1 MNLPLL
7 VEIPAALLPLV
18 ARNRESLRAAVGAIQ
33 SESEGAAAGLIAGRT
48 RSHNSQTD
56 HPTPPFATPQSPVGA
71 GSTRDEALPVPTQP
85 DWSPDRWLQ
94 WDRVTAASDFVLQQ
108 ATQNPVLLLDL
119 AASGDLDRAFAPGE
133 LCAQIAAAVSQAATE
148 DELARALRRQR
159 ARHQIRII
167 WRDLTR
173 QADLIQ
179 TCRDLSDMADACIDQ
194 AYQWLYLR
202 HCQQFGTPMGRRSG
216 QPQHMVV
223 LGMGKLGAV
232 ELNLSSDIDLIFAYP
247 EGGETEG
254 AKRPL
259 DNQEFFI
266 RLGQR
271 LIKALDPITVDGF
284 VFRVDMRLRPYG
296 SSGALV
302 LSFNALEQ
310 YYQDQGRDW
319 ERYAMI
325 KARVV
330 AGDQQAGA
338 QLLDMLRPFV
348 YRRYLDFSAIEALRT
363 MKQLIQQEVRR
374 KGMADNIKLGSG
386 GIREVEF
393 IAQAFQLIH
402 GGRDLSL
409 QQRPLL
415 KVLATLEGQGYLPA
429 AVIAE
434 LRDGYEFLRYT
445 EHAIQAIADRQT
457 QMLPDGDQDRARIAF
472 MMGFTDWASFHQRL
486 MQWRERTAWHFG
498 ELIADP
504 DEEAD
509 VPKEEIV
516 GGEWLPLWEDSQDQD
531 VACRQLYTAGFND
544 PAKALKR
551 LEDLRASPQLRAM
564 QRLGRERLDAFIPRL
579 LAQAVEH
586 VDPDLVLER
595 VLPLVE
601 AVARRSAYLVLL
613 TENPD
618 ALRRL
623 LTLCAA
629 SPWIA
634 EQIAR
639 FPLLLDELL
648 NEARLFNPPLAP
660 ELAAELRERLTRIPE
675 DDLEQQMEAL
685 RHFKLAH
692 NLRVAAS
699 EIVGALPLMKV
710 SDYLTWLA
718 EAILEQVLA
727 LAWRQTVAR
736 HGVPKRPDGSD
747 CDPGFVIV
755 GYGKVGGI
763 ELGHGSDL
771 DLVFI
776 HDGDPNAETDGAKPI
791 DSAQFFTRLGQRIIH
806 LLTAQTNSGQLY
818 DVDMRLRP
826 SGAAGLLVSSVAA
839 FARYQENE
847 AWTWEHQAL
856 VRARVLVGCRQ
867 TGAAFEQ
874 VRAQVLGRTRD
885 LDKLRAE
892 VSEMRAKMRDN
903 LGTRLTTAGLGANAF
918 DAGVPFDVKQDAG
931 GIVDIEFMVQYAALA
946 WSDKHPALLQYTDN
960 IRILEGLEQA
970 GLLPAADAGLL
981 REAYKAYRSAAH
993 RQALQKQAG
1002 VIAGDQFS
1010 AERREV
1016 MRIWQSLGLSTPP
1029 VGAA

>member
-1 MNLPLL
+1 MSLPSLAA
-7 VEIPAALLPLV
+7 IPSLLLPL
-18 ARNRESLRAAVGAIQ
+18 ASRAEQSWRSAV
-33 SESEGAAAGLIAGRT
+33 AGLEGEQGLDEWSSERW
-48 RSHNSQTD
+48 SD
-56 HPTPPFATPQSPVGA
+56 FA
-71 GSTRDEALPVPTQP
+71 
-85 DWSPDRWLQ
+85 
-94 WDRVTAASDFVLQQ
+94 RVSAASDFFIEQVLRD
-108 ATQNPVLLLDL
+108 PLMLLELV
-119 AASGDLDRAFAPGE
+119 SWGELDRSFAPGE
-133 LCAQIAAAVSQAATE
+133 LCGQIAEAAQQAQT
-148 DELARALRRQR
+148 DEELGRALRRQR
-159 ARHQIRII
+159 TRQQVRII

-173 QADLIQ
+173 QADLIE
-179 TCRDLSDMADACIDQ
+179 TCRDLSDMADASIDQ
-194 AYQWLYLR
+194 AYRWLYER
-202 HCQQFGTPMGRRSG
+202 HCQQFGTPIGHRSG
-216 QPQHMVV
+216 EPQPMVI

-247 EGGETEG
+247 EGGETVG

-271 LIKALDPITVDGF
+271 LIKALDPMTVDGF

-330 AGDQQAGA
+330 AGDQVMGA
-338 QLLDMLRPFV
+338 QLLEMLRPFV

-374 KGMADNIKLGSG
+374 KGMADNIKLGAG

-415 KVLATLEGQGYLPA
+415 KVLSILEGQGYLPA
-429 AVIAE
+429 AVVNE
-434 LRDGYEFLRYT
+434 LREGYEFLRYT

-457 QMLPDGDQDRARIAF
+457 QMLPDGEQDQARIAF
-472 MMGFTDWASFHQRL
+472 MMGFDTWAQFHEQL
-486 MQWRERTAWHFG
+486 MAWRGRIDWHFRQV
-498 ELIADP
+498 IADP
-504 DEEAD
+504 DEEED
-509 VPKEEIV
+509 LDEGELIV
-516 GGEWLPLWEDSQDQD
+516 GGEWLPLWEEVQDD
-531 VACRQLYTAGFND
+531 AAACAQLEEAGFVD
-544 PAKALKR
+544 APKALKQ
-551 LEDLRASPQLRAM
+551 LASLRSSPQLRAM

-586 VDPDLVLER
+586 ANPDLVLER

-634 EQIAR
+634 EQITR

-648 NEARLFNPPLAP
+648 NEGRLFKPPLAP

-685 RHFKLAH
+685 RNFKLAH
-692 NLRVAAS
+692 RLRVAAS
-699 EIVGALPLMKV
+699 EIAGSLPLMKV

-727 LAWRQTVAR
+727 LAWRQTVAKYGTPQR
-736 HGVPKRPDGSD
+736 ADGSL
-747 CDPGFVIV
+747 CDPGFIIV

-818 DVDMRLRP
+818 EVDMRLRP
-826 SGAAGLLVSSVAA
+826 SGASGLLVSSLGA
-839 FARYQENE
+839 FERYQQNE

-856 VRARVLVGCRQ
+856 VRARVLVGCKQ
-867 TGAAFEQ
+867 VGAAFEA
-874 VRAQVLGRTRD
+874 VRAQVLGRERD
-885 LDKLRAE
+885 LPKLRQE

-903 LGTRLTTAGLGANAF
+903 LGTRLTAAGTAENAF
-918 DAGVPFDVKQDAG
+918 EATVPFDLKQDAG

-946 WSDKHPALLQYTDN
+946 WSREHPELLRYTDN

-970 GLLPAADAGLL
+970 GLMPASDASLL
-981 REAYKAYRSAAH
+981 REAYKAFRAVAH
-993 RQALQKQAG
+993 RQALQKEAG
-1002 VIAGDQFS
+1002 VVSGDQLVE
-1010 AERREV
+1010 ARRDV
-1016 MRIWQSLGLSTPP
+1016 RRIWAQLGLS
-1029 VGAA
+1029 

>member
-1 MNLPLL
+1 MSLPLL
-7 VEIPAALLPLV
+7 ADFPAILLPLITR
-18 ARNRESLRAAVGAIQ
+18 AQQTFRTALADLSADALASFDAWPESRRLA
-33 SESEGAAAGLIAGRT
+33 
-48 RSHNSQTD
+48 
-56 HPTPPFATPQSPVGA
+56 F
-71 GSTRDEALPVPTQP
+71 
-85 DWSPDRWLQ
+85 
-94 WDRVTAASDFVLQQ
+94 DRVCAASDFVTEQICRD
-108 ATQNPVLLLDL
+108 PRMLLDM
-119 AASGDLDRAFAPGE
+119 ADAGE
-133 LCAQIAAAVSQAATE
+133 LERSFSAGELRGQIANALGTATTD
-148 DELARALRRQR
+148 DELGRNLRRQR
-159 ARHQIRII
+159 MRHQVRII

-173 QADLIQ
+173 QADLIE
-179 TCRDLSDMADACIDQ
+179 TCRDLSDMADACIDL
-194 AYQWLYLR
+194 ACHWLHERL
-202 HCQQFGTPMGRRSG
+202 CQQFGTPTGRRTG
-216 QPQHMVV
+216 LPQQMVI

-232 ELNLSSDIDLIFAYP
+232 ELNLSSDIDLIFGYP
-247 EGGETEG
+247 EGGETVG
-254 AKRPL
+254 VKRPL

-271 LIKALDPITVDGF
+271 LIKALDPVTVDGF

-330 AGDQQAGA
+330 GGDQKAGA
-338 QLLDMLRPFV
+338 ELLEMLRPFV

-363 MKQLIQQEVRR
+363 MKQLIQQEVKR
-374 KGMADNIKLGSG
+374 KGMAENIKLGAG

-409 QQRPLL
+409 QQRPLF
-415 KVLATLEGQGYLPA
+415 KVLKTLEGQGYLPG
-429 AVIAE
+429 AVTEE
-434 LRDGYEFLRYT
+434 LREGYEFLRYT

-457 QMLPDGDQDRARIAF
+457 QMLPDNEQDQARIAL
-472 MMGFTDWASFHQRL
+472 MMGFSGWASFHERL
-486 MQWRERTAWHFG
+486 MYWRGRVSWHFRQV
-498 ELIADP
+498 IADP
-504 DEEAD
+504 DSDPDEEQEDDSD
-509 VPKEEIV
+509 VIV
-516 GGEWLPLWEDSQDQD
+516 GGEWLPLWEESQDEE
-531 VACRQLYTAGFND
+531 AASRQLSQAGFVN
-544 PAKALKR
+544 AETAIRHLAN
-551 LEDLRASPQLRAM
+551 LRSSPHLRSM
-564 QRLGRERLDAFIPRL
+564 QRLSRERLDAFIPRL

-586 VDPDLVLER
+586 AKPDLVLER

-648 NEARLFNPPLAP
+648 NEGRLFNPPLAP
-660 ELAAELRERLTRIPE
+660 ELAAELRERLIRIPE

-692 NLRVAAS
+692 SLRVAAS
-699 EIVGALPLMKV
+699 EITGSLPLMKV

-727 LAWRQTVAR
+727 LAWRHSVAR
-736 HGVPKRPDGSD
+736 HGTPSRPDGTL

-776 HDGDPNAETDGAKPI
+776 HDGDPQTETDGARPI

-806 LLTAQTNSGQLY
+806 LLTTQTNSGQLY

-826 SGAAGLLVSSVAA
+826 SGASGLLVSSLGA
-839 FARYQENE
+839 FARYQDKE

-856 VRARVLVGCRQ
+856 VRARVL
-867 TGAAFEQ
+867 TGSPDLGREVEK
-874 VRAQVLGRTRD
+874 VRADVLGRERD

-903 LGTRLTTAGLGANAF
+903 LGSRLTAAGRGANAF
-918 DAGVPFDVKQDAG
+918 ESSMPFDLKQDAG

-946 WSDKHPALLQYTDN
+946 WSREHPGLLQYTDN
-960 IRILEGLEQA
+960 IRILEGLEEA
-970 GLLPAADAGLL
+970 GLLPDADASLL

-1002 VIAGDQFS
+1002 VVSGDQFHC
-1010 AERREV
+1010 ERREV
-1016 MRIWQSLGLSTPP
+1016 MRIWAQMGLS
-1029 VGAA
+1029 

>member
-1 MNLPLL
+1 MSLPLL
-7 VEIPAALLPLV
+7 ADFPAILLPLITR
-18 ARNRESLRAAVGAIQ
+18 AQQTFRTALADLSADALTSFEAWPESRRLA
-33 SESEGAAAGLIAGRT
+33 
-48 RSHNSQTD
+48 
-56 HPTPPFATPQSPVGA
+56 F
-71 GSTRDEALPVPTQP
+71 
-85 DWSPDRWLQ
+85 
-94 WDRVTAASDFVLQQ
+94 DRVCAASDFVTEQICRD
-108 ATQNPVLLLDL
+108 PRMLLDM
-119 AASGDLDRAFAPGE
+119 ADSGE
-133 LCAQIAAAVSQAATE
+133 LERSFSTGELRGQIADALSTATTD
-148 DELARALRRQR
+148 DELGRNLRRQR
-159 ARHQIRII
+159 MRHQVRII

-173 QADLIQ
+173 QADLIE
-179 TCRDLSDMADACIDQ
+179 TCRDLSDMADACIDL
-194 AYQWLYLR
+194 ACHWLHERL
-202 HCQQFGTPMGRRSG
+202 CQQFGTPTGRRTG
-216 QPQHMVV
+216 LPQQMVI

-232 ELNLSSDIDLIFAYP
+232 ELNLSSDIDLIFGYP
-247 EGGETEG
+247 EGGETVG
-254 AKRPL
+254 VKRPL

-271 LIKALDPITVDGF
+271 LIKALDPVTVDGF

-330 AGDQQAGA
+330 GGDQKAGA
-338 QLLDMLRPFV
+338 ELLEMLRPFV

-363 MKQLIQQEVRR
+363 MKQLIQQEVKR
-374 KGMADNIKLGSG
+374 KGMAENIKLGAG

-409 QQRPLL
+409 QQRPLF
-415 KVLATLEGQGYLPA
+415 KVLKTLEGQGYLPS
-429 AVIAE
+429 AVTEE
-434 LRDGYEFLRYT
+434 LREGYEFLRYT

-457 QMLPDGDQDRARIAF
+457 QMLPDNEQDQARIAL
-472 MMGFTDWASFHQRL
+472 MMGFSDWASFHERL
-486 MQWRERTAWHFG
+486 MYWRGRVSWHFRQV
-498 ELIADP
+498 IADP
-504 DEEAD
+504 DSDPDEEQED
-509 VPKEEIV
+509 DSEVIV
-516 GGEWLPLWEDSQDQD
+516 GGEWLPLWEESQDEE
-531 VACRQLYTAGFND
+531 AASRQLSQAGFVN
-544 PAKALKR
+544 AETAIKHLAN
-551 LEDLRASPQLRAM
+551 LRSSPHLRSM
-564 QRLGRERLDAFIPRL
+564 QRLSRERLDAFIPRL

-586 VDPDLVLER
+586 DKPDLVLER

-648 NEARLFNPPLAP
+648 NEGRLFNPPLAP
-660 ELAAELRERLTRIPE
+660 ELAAELRERLIRIPE

-692 NLRVAAS
+692 SLRVAAS
-699 EIVGALPLMKV
+699 EITGSLPLMKV

-727 LAWRQTVAR
+727 LAWRHSVAR
-736 HGVPKRPDGSD
+736 HGTPSRPDGTL

-776 HDGDPNAETDGAKPI
+776 HDGDPQTETDGARPI

-806 LLTAQTNSGQLY
+806 LLTTQTNSGQLY

-826 SGAAGLLVSSVAA
+826 SGASGLLVSSLGA
-839 FARYQENE
+839 FARYQDKE

-856 VRARVLVGCRQ
+856 VRARVLTGSPDVGR
-867 TGAAFEQ
+867 EVEK
-874 VRAQVLGRTRD
+874 VRADVLGRERD

-903 LGTRLTTAGLGANAF
+903 LGSRLTAAGRGANAF
-918 DAGVPFDVKQDAG
+918 ESSMPFDLKQDAG

-946 WSDKHPALLQYTDN
+946 WSREHPGLLQYTDN
-960 IRILEGLEQA
+960 IRILEGLEEA
-970 GLLPAADAGLL
+970 GLLPDADASLL

-1002 VIAGDQFS
+1002 VVSGDQFHC
-1010 AERREV
+1010 ERREV
-1016 MRIWQSLGLSTPP
+1016 MRIWAQMGLS
-1029 VGAA
+1029 

>member
-1 MNLPLL
+1 MSLPSLTDLPDILL
-7 VEIPAALLPLV
+7 PVVTRARQAFRTAVAALSDESV
-18 ARNRESLRAAVGAIQ
+18 ASFDNW
-33 SESEGAAAGLIAGRT
+33 
-48 RSHNSQTD
+48 
-56 HPTPPFATPQSPVGA
+56 PQPRLLA
-71 GSTRDEALPVPTQP
+71 F
-85 DWSPDRWLQ
+85 
-94 WDRVTAASDFVLQQ
+94 DRVCAASDFVSEQVCRDPQ
-108 ATQNPVLLLDL
+108 MLLEL
-119 AASGDLDRAFAPGE
+119 AESGALERSFVADE
-133 LCAQIAAAVSQAATE
+133 LRGQIAEAVQAADSE
-148 DELARALRRQR
+148 DELGRNLRRQR
-159 ARHQIRII
+159 MRHQVRII

-173 QADLIQ
+173 QADLIE
-179 TCRDLSDMADACIDQ
+179 TCRDLSDMADASIDL
-194 AYQWLYLR
+194 AYQWLYAR
-202 HCQQFGTPMGRRSG
+202 HCQQFGTPTGRRSG
-216 QPQHMVV
+216 EPQHLVI

-232 ELNLSSDIDLIFAYP
+232 ELNLSSDIDLIFGYP
-247 EGGETEG
+247 EGGETVG
-254 AKRPL
+254 VKRPL

-271 LIKALDPITVDGF
+271 LIKALDPVTVDGF

-330 AGDQQAGA
+330 GGDQAAGG

-374 KGMADNIKLGSG
+374 KGMAENIKLGAG

-409 QQRPLL
+409 QQRPLF
-415 KVLATLEGQGYLPA
+415 KVLKTLEGQGYLPH
-429 AVIAE
+429 AVTEE
-434 LRDGYEFLRYT
+434 LREGYEFLRYT

-457 QMLPDGDQDRARIAF
+457 QMLPDNELDQARIAF
-472 MMGFTDWASFHQRL
+472 MLGYADWATFHERL
-486 MQWRERTAWHFG
+486 MHWRNRVSWHFRQV
-498 ELIADP
+498 IADP
-504 DEEAD
+504 DESED
-509 VPKEEIV
+509 DGGEVVV
-516 GGEWLPLWEDSQDQD
+516 GGEWLPLWEESQNEEA
-531 VACRQLYTAGFND
+531 ACRQLLDAGFAD
-544 PAKALKR
+544 ADKALR
-551 LEDLRASPQLRAM
+551 QLANLRGSPQLRSM

-586 VDPDLVLER
+586 ENPDLVLER

-618 ALRRL
+618 ALRQL

-634 EQIAR
+634 EQITR

-648 NEARLFNPPLAP
+648 NEGRLFNPPLAF
-660 ELAAELRERLTRIPE
+660 ELAAELRERLVRIPE

-692 NLRVAAS
+692 RLRVAAS
-699 EIVGALPLMKV
+699 EITGSLPLMRV

-727 LAWRQTVAR
+727 LAWRHTVVR
-736 HGVPKRPDGSD
+736 HGTPTRPDGTL
-747 CDPGFVIV
+747 CDPGFIIV

-776 HDGDPNAETDGAKPI
+776 HDGDPQAETDGPKPI
-791 DSAQFFTRLGQRIIH
+791 DGAQFFTRLGQRIIH
-806 LLTAQTNSGQLY
+806 LLTTQTNSGQLY
-818 DVDMRLRP
+818 EVDMRLRP
-826 SGAAGLLVSSVAA
+826 SGAAGLLVSSLGA

-856 VRARVLVGCRQ
+856 VRARVLVGSPDV
-867 TGAAFEQ
+867 GAAFEQ
-874 VRAQVLGRTRD
+874 VRAGVLGRERD
-885 LDKLRAE
+885 LARLRAE

-903 LGTRLTTAGLGANAF
+903 LGTRVTAAGTAPNAF
-918 DAGVPFDVKQDAG
+918 EATVPFDLKQDAG

-946 WSDKHPALLQYTDN
+946 WSREHPALARYTDN
-960 IRILEGLEQA
+960 IRILEGLETA
-970 GLLPAADAGLL
+970 GLLPDADASLL
-981 REAYKAYRSAAH
+981 REAYKAYRAAAH

-1002 VIAGDQFS
+1002 VVGGDQFH
-1010 AERREV
+1010 AQRREV
-1016 MRIWQSLGLSTPP
+1016 IRIWAQMGLS
-1029 VGAA
+1029 

>member
-1 MNLPLL
+1 MSLPSLAEL
-7 VEIPAALLPLV
+7 PGILLPFV
-18 ARNRESLRAAVGAIQ
+18 TRAEQSFRAAV
-33 SESEGAAAGLIAGRT
+33 
-48 RSHNSQTD
+48 
-56 HPTPPFATPQSPVGA
+56 
-71 GSTRDEALPVPTQP
+71 EALEDDHGLAGWTAE
-85 DWSPDRWLQ
+85 RWAQ
-94 WDRVTAASDFVLQQ
+94 FARVSAASDFVIEQSVRDPLM
-108 ATQNPVLLLDL
+108 LLALVQ
-119 AASGDLDRAFAPGE
+119 SGELDRPYAPGE
-133 LCAQIAAAVSQAATE
+133 LCAQIAAAVNAAQTE
-148 DELARALRRQR
+148 DELGRALRRQR
-159 ARHQIRII
+159 TRHQVRII

-173 QADLIQ
+173 QADLVQ
-179 TCRDLSDMADACIDQ
+179 TCRDLSDMADASIDQ
-194 AYQWLYLR
+194 AYQWLYTR
-202 HCQQFGTPMGRRSG
+202 HCEQFGVPTGRRSG
-216 QPQHMVV
+216 EPQQMVI

-247 EGGETEG
+247 EGGETVG
-254 AKRPL
+254 VKRSL

-271 LIKALDPITVDGF
+271 LIKALDPMTVDGF

-325 KARVV
+325 KSRVV
-330 AGDQQAGA
+330 AGDQVSGA
-338 QLLDMLRPFV
+338 QLQEMLRPFV

-415 KVLATLEGQGYLPA
+415 KVLGTLEGQGYLPP
-429 AVIAE
+429 AVVSE
-434 LRDGYEFLRYT
+434 LREGYEFLRYT

-457 QMLPDGDQDRARIAF
+457 QMLPDGAQDQARIAF
-472 MMGFTDWASFHQRL
+472 MLGFDDWAAFHERL
-486 MQWRERTAWHFG
+486 MYWRGRVAWHFG
-498 ELIADP
+498 QVIADP
-504 DEEAD
+504 DEDAGAESE
-509 VPKEEIV
+509 VVV
-516 GGEWLPLWEDSQDQD
+516 GGEWLPLWEEAQDEEA
-531 VACRQLYTAGFND
+531 ACRQLQEGGFSDAG
-544 PAKALKR
+544 KALKA
-551 LEDLRASPQLRAM
+551 LAALRGSPQLRAM

-586 VDPDLVLER
+586 SNPDLVLER

-613 TENPD
+613 TENPG

-634 EQIAR
+634 EQITR

-648 NEARLFNPPLAP
+648 NEGRLFKPPLAP

-692 NLRVAAS
+692 RLRVAAS
-699 EIVGALPLMKV
+699 EIAGHLPLMKV

-727 LAWRQTVAR
+727 LAWRQTVAKYGTPLR
-736 HGVPKRPDGSD
+736 NDGTL
-747 CDPGFVIV
+747 CDPGFIIV
-755 GYGKVGGI
+755 GYGKVGGL

-776 HDGDPNAETDGAKPI
+776 HDGDPQAETDGPKSI
-791 DSAQFFTRLGQRIIH
+791 DGAQFFTRLGQRIIH

-818 DVDMRLRP
+818 EVDMRLRP
-826 SGAAGLLVSSVAA
+826 SGASGLLVSSLGA

-856 VRARVLVGCRQ
+856 VRARVLVGSQ
-867 TGAAFEQ
+867 DVGQAFEQ
-874 VRAQVLGRTRD
+874 VRAAILGKPRD
-885 LDKLRAE
+885 LATLRQE

-903 LGTRLTTAGLGANAF
+903 LGSKSTAAGTAANAF
-918 DAGVPFDVKQDAG
+918 EATAPFDLKQDAG

-946 WSDKHPALLQYTDN
+946 WSETHPPLLRWTDN
-960 IRILEGLEQA
+960 IRILEELEHEGLMPVEEA
-970 GLLPAADAGLL
+970 SLL

-993 RQALQKQAG
+993 RQALQKDPG
-1002 VIAGDQFS
+1002 VIPGDQFVD
-1010 AERREV
+1010 ERRQV
-1016 MRIWQSLGLSTPP
+1016 MRIWRDLGLS
-1029 VGAA
+1029 

>member
-1 MNLPLL
+1 MSLPLL
-7 VEIPAALLPLV
+7 AEFPAILLPSITRARQMFQAALTVLSEDAQASFKAWPE
-18 ARNRESLRAAVGAIQ
+18 ARQAA
-33 SESEGAAAGLIAGRT
+33 
-48 RSHNSQTD
+48 
-56 HPTPPFATPQSPVGA
+56 F
-71 GSTRDEALPVPTQP
+71 
-85 DWSPDRWLQ
+85 
-94 WDRVTAASDFVLQQ
+94 DRVCAASDFVTEQVCRDPQMLLQLADSGELERSFSAGQ
-108 ATQNPVLLLDL
+108 LRGQIADALSS
-119 AASGDLDRAFAPGE
+119 AASD
-133 LCAQIAAAVSQAATE
+133 
-148 DELARALRRQR
+148 DELGRNLRRQR
-159 ARHQIRII
+159 ARQQVRII

-173 QADLIQ
+173 QANLIE
-179 TCRDLSDMADACIDQ
+179 TCRDLSDMADASIDL
-194 AYQWLYLR
+194 AYRWLYPR
-202 HCQQFGTPMGRRSG
+202 HCQQFGTPTGRHSG
-216 QPQHMVV
+216 QPQHMVI

-232 ELNLSSDIDLIFAYP
+232 ELNLSSDIDLIFGYP
-247 EGGETEG
+247 EGGETVG
-254 AKRPL
+254 TKRAL

-271 LIKALDPITVDGF
+271 LIRALDPVTVDGF

-330 AGDQQAGA
+330 GGDQAAGA
-338 QLLDMLRPFV
+338 ELLAMLRPFV

-363 MKQLIQQEVRR
+363 MKQLIQQEVKR
-374 KGMADNIKLGSG
+374 KGMAENIKLGAG

-409 QQRPLL
+409 QQRPLF
-415 KVLATLEGQGYLPA
+415 KVLKTLEGQGYLPS
-429 AVIAE
+429 AVTEE
-434 LRDGYEFLRYT
+434 LREGYEFLRYT

-457 QMLPDGDQDRARIAF
+457 QMLPDNEQDQARVALI
-472 MMGFTDWASFHQRL
+472 MGFADWAAFHERL
-486 MQWRERTAWHFG
+486 MHWRGRVAWHFRQV
-498 ELIADP
+498 IADP
-504 DEEAD
+504 DADPDDEQEED
-509 VPKEEIV
+509 GEVVV
-516 GGEWLPLWEDSQDQD
+516 GGEWLPLWEESQDEE
-531 VACRQLYTAGFND
+531 AAGRQLLQAGFVD
-544 PAKALKR
+544 AEKALKN
-551 LEDLRASPQLRAM
+551 LASLRSSPNLRSM
-564 QRLGRERLDAFIPRL
+564 QRLSRERLDAFIPRL

-586 VDPDLVLER
+586 EKPDLVLER

-618 ALRRL
+618 ALRQL

-648 NEARLFNPPLAP
+648 NEGRLFNPPLAP
-660 ELAAELRERLTRIPE
+660 ELAAELRERLIRIPE

-692 NLRVAAS
+692 SLRVAAS
-699 EIVGALPLMKV
+699 EISGSLPLMKV

-718 EAILEQVLA
+718 EAILDQVLA
-727 LAWRQTVAR
+727 LAWRYSVAR
-736 HGVPKRPDGSD
+736 HGTPLRPDGTL

-776 HDGDPNAETDGAKPI
+776 HDGDLEAETDGAKPI
-791 DSAQFFTRLGQRIIH
+791 DTAQFFTRLGQRVIH
-806 LLTAQTNSGQLY
+806 LLTTQTNSGQLY

-826 SGAAGLLVSSVAA
+826 SGASGLLVSSVGA
-839 FARYQENE
+839 FARYQANE

-856 VRARVLVGCRQ
+856 VRARVMAGSRDVGEQ
-867 TGAAFEQ
+867 FEK
-874 VRAQVLGRTRD
+874 VRADVLGRERD

-903 LGTRLTTAGLGANAF
+903 LGTRVTAAGRAANAF
-918 DAGVPFDVKQDAG
+918 EAAVPFDLKQDAG

-946 WSDKHPALLQYTDN
+946 WSREHPALLQYTDN
-960 IRILEGLEQA
+960 IRILEGLEEA
-970 GLLPAADAGLL
+970 GLLPDTDAGLL

-1002 VIAGDQFS
+1002 VVSGDQFH
-1010 AERREV
+1010 AQRREV
-1016 MRIWQSLGLSTPP
+1016 MRIWTQMGLS
-1029 VGAA
+1029 

>member
-1 MNLPLL
+1 MTLPVLAEL
-7 VEIPAALLPLV
+7 PAILLPLV
-18 ARNRESLRAAVGAIQ
+18 
-33 SESEGAAAGLIAGRT
+33 T
-48 RSHNSQTD
+48 RSEQSFRTAVAALEDD
-56 HPTPPFATPQSPVGA
+56 HGFSNWTPERWAQFA
-71 GSTRDEALPVPTQP
+71 
-85 DWSPDRWLQ
+85 
-94 WDRVTAASDFVLQQ
+94 RVSAASDFVIEQSVRDPLM
-108 ATQNPVLLLDL
+108 LLSLVQ
-119 AASGDLDRAFAPGE
+119 SGELDRPFAPGE
-133 LCAQIAAAVSQAATE
+133 LCAQIAAAVNTAQSE
-148 DELARALRRQR
+148 DELGRVLRRQR
-159 ARHQIRII
+159 ARHQVRII
-167 WRDLTR
+167 WRDLNR
-173 QADLIQ
+173 QADLVQ
-179 TCRDLSDMADACIDQ
+179 TCRDLSDMADATIDQ
-194 AYQWLYLR
+194 AYQWLYSR
-202 HCQQFGTPMGRRSG
+202 HCQQFGTPTGRRSG
-216 QPQHMVV
+216 LPQQMVI

-247 EGGETEG
+247 EGGETVG
-254 AKRPL
+254 VKRAL

-271 LIKALDPITVDGF
+271 LIKALDPMTVDGF

-330 AGDQQAGA
+330 AGDQAAGA

-415 KVLATLEGQGYLPA
+415 KVLSTLEGQGYLPP
-429 AVIAE
+429 AVISE
-434 LRDGYEFLRYT
+434 LREGYEFLRYT

-457 QMLPDGDQDRARIAF
+457 QMLPDGAQDQARIAF
-472 MMGFTDWASFHQRL
+472 MLGFAEWQAFHEKL
-486 MQWRERTAWHFG
+486 MFWRGRVAWHFAQV
-498 ELIADP
+498 IADP
-504 DEEAD
+504 DEEEGAD
-509 VPKEEIV
+509 CEVVV
-516 GGEWLPLWEDSQDQD
+516 GGEWLPLWEEAQDEEA
-531 VACRQLYTAGFND
+531 ACRQLEEGGFAD
-544 PAKALKR
+544 ATKALKA
-551 LEDLRASPQLRAM
+551 LASLRGSPQLRAM

-586 VDPDLVLER
+586 DNPDLVLER

-613 TENPD
+613 TENPG

-634 EQIAR
+634 EQITR

-648 NEARLFNPPLAP
+648 NEGRLFKPPLAP

-692 NLRVAAS
+692 RLRVAAS
-699 EIVGALPLMKV
+699 EIAGSLPLMKV

-727 LAWRQTVAR
+727 LAWRQTVAKYGTPLR
-736 HGVPKRPDGSD
+736 TDGSL
-747 CDPGFVIV
+747 CDPGFIIV
-755 GYGKVGGI
+755 GYGKVGGL

-776 HDGDPNAETDGAKPI
+776 HDGDPQAETDGPKPI
-791 DSAQFFTRLGQRIIH
+791 DGAQFFTRLGQRIIH

-818 DVDMRLRP
+818 EVDMRLRP
-826 SGAAGLLVSSVAA
+826 SGASGLLVSSLGA
-839 FARYQENE
+839 FERYQENE

-856 VRARVLVGCRQ
+856 VRARVLVGSQ
-867 TGAAFEQ
+867 DVGQAFEK
-874 VRAQVLGRTRD
+874 VRAQVLGKARD
-885 LDKLRAE
+885 LAKLQQE

-903 LGTRLTTAGLGANAF
+903 LGSKSTAAGTAANAF
-918 DAGVPFDVKQDAG
+918 EATAPFDLKQDAG

-946 WSDKHPALLQYTDN
+946 WSHSHPPLLRWTDN
-960 IRILEGLEQA
+960 IRILEELEHER
-970 GLLPAADAGLL
+970 LMPAEDASLL

-993 RQALQKQAG
+993 RQALQKDAG
-1002 VIAGDQFS
+1002 VIAGDQFVE
-1010 AERREV
+1010 ERRQV
-1016 MRIWQSLGLSTPP
+1016 LRIWKELGLS
-1029 VGAA
+1029 

>member
-1 MNLPLL
+1 MSLPLL
-7 VEIPAALLPLV
+7 AELPAVLLPLV
-18 ARNRESLRAAVGAIQ
+18 TRAGQSWRTALDSLA
-33 SESEGAAAGLIAGRT
+33 
-48 RSHNSQTD
+48 
-56 HPTPPFATPQSPVGA
+56 
-71 GSTRDEALPVPTQP
+71 DEARHQFQAWPEARL
-85 DWSPDRWLQ
+85 SAF
-94 WDRVTAASDFVLQQ
+94 DRVCAASDFVADQVSRDPLM
-108 ATQNPVLLLDL
+108 LLDL
-119 AASGDLDRAFAPGE
+119 AESGELERSFAPGE
-133 LCAQIAAAVSQAATE
+133 LLGQIANAVIQAASD
-148 DELARALRRQR
+148 DELGRNLRRQR
-159 ARHQIRII
+159 TRQQVRII

-173 QADLIQ
+173 QADLVE
-179 TCRDLSDMADACIDQ
+179 TCRDLSDMADGCIDL
-194 AYQWLYLR
+194 AYKWLYER
-202 HCQQFGTPMGRRSG
+202 HCQQFGTPTGRRTG
-216 QPQHMVV
+216 EPQQMVI

-247 EGGETEG
+247 EGGETQG
-254 AKRPL
+254 VKRPL

-271 LIKALDPITVDGF
+271 LIKALDPVTVDGF

-330 AGDQQAGA
+330 GGDQEKGSE
-338 QLLDMLRPFV
+338 LLDMLRPFV

-374 KGMADNIKLGSG
+374 KGMAENIKLGSG

-415 KVLATLEGQGYLPA
+415 KVLKTLEGQGYLPA
-429 AVIAE
+429 AVIDE
-434 LRDGYEFLRYT
+434 LREGYQFLRYT

-457 QMLPDGDQDRARIAF
+457 QMLPDDPQDKARIAF
-472 MMGFTDWASFHQRL
+472 MMGFADWASFHEQL
-486 MQWRERTAWHFG
+486 MHWRERVGWHFRQV
-498 ELIADP
+498 IADP
-504 DEEAD
+504 DEEEGQED
-509 VPKEEIV
+509 HGEEIV
-516 GGEWLPLWEDSQDQD
+516 GGEWLPLWEESQNEES
-531 VACRQLYTAGFND
+531 ACLQLQEGGFAD
-544 PAKALKR
+544 AQKALKN
-551 LEDLRASPQLRAM
+551 LSNLRNSSQLRSM

-586 VDPDLVLER
+586 DNPDLVLER

-613 TENPD
+613 TENPG

-648 NEARLFNPPLAP
+648 NEGRLFSPPQAP

-692 NLRVAAS
+692 RLRVAAS
-699 EIVGALPLMKV
+699 EITGSLPLMKV

-727 LAWRQTVAR
+727 LAWRHTVAR
-736 HGVPKRPDGSD
+736 HGAPRRPDGTL

-776 HDGDPNAETDGAKPI
+776 HDGDPQAETDGAKPI
-791 DSAQFFTRLGQRIIH
+791 DGAQFFTRLGQRIIH
-806 LLTAQTNSGQLY
+806 LITTQTNSGQLY
-818 DVDMRLRP
+818 EVDMRLRP
-826 SGAAGLLVSSVAA
+826 SGAAGLLVSSLGA

-856 VRARVLVGCRQ
+856 VRARVLVGSTDVGRQ
-867 TGAAFEQ
+867 FEA
-874 VRAQVLGRTRD
+874 VRASVLGRERD
-885 LDKLRAE
+885 LQKLRQE

-903 LGTRLTTAGLGANAF
+903 LGTRTTAAGKGANAF
-918 DAGVPFDVKQDAG
+918 EPTARFDLKQDAG

-946 WSDKHPALLQYTDN
+946 WSREHPSLLRYTDN
-960 IRILEGLEQA
+960 IRILEGLEEV
-970 GLLPAADAGLL
+970 GLMAAADAGLL

-993 RQALQKQAG
+993 RQALQNDPG
-1002 VIAGDQFS
+1002 VVAGDQF
-1010 AERREV
+1010 ATERREV
-1016 MRIWQSLGLSTPP
+1016 MRIWAQLGLS
-1029 VGAA
+1029 

>member
-1 MNLPLL
+1 MTLPVLAEL
-7 VEIPAALLPLV
+7 PAILLPLV
-18 ARNRESLRAAVGAIQ
+18 
-33 SESEGAAAGLIAGRT
+33 T
-48 RSHNSQTD
+48 RSEQSFRTAVAALEDD
-56 HPTPPFATPQSPVGA
+56 HGLANWTPERWAQFA
-71 GSTRDEALPVPTQP
+71 
-85 DWSPDRWLQ
+85 
-94 WDRVTAASDFVLQQ
+94 RVTAASEFVIEQSVRDPLM
-108 ATQNPVLLLDL
+108 LLALVQ
-119 AASGDLDRAFAPGE
+119 SGELDRAFAPGE
-133 LCAQIAAAVSQAATE
+133 LCTQIAAAVNAAQNE
-148 DELARALRRQR
+148 DELGRALRRQR
-159 ARHQIRII
+159 ARHQVRII

-173 QADLIQ
+173 QADLVQ
-179 TCRDLSDMADACIDQ
+179 TCRDLSDMADATIDQ
-194 AYQWLYLR
+194 AYQWLYSR
-202 HCQQFGTPMGRRSG
+202 HCEQFGTPTGRRSG
-216 QPQHMVV
+216 EPQQMVI

-247 EGGETEG
+247 EGGETVG
-254 AKRPL
+254 VKRSL

-271 LIKALDPITVDGF
+271 LIKALDPMTVDGF

-330 AGDQQAGA
+330 AGDQVAGA

-415 KVLATLEGQGYLPA
+415 KVLSTLEGQGYLPP
-429 AVIAE
+429 AVISE
-434 LRDGYEFLRYT
+434 LREGYEFLRYT

-457 QMLPDGDQDRARIAF
+457 QMLPDGAQDQARIAF
-472 MMGFTDWASFHQRL
+472 MLGFADWDAFHEKL
-486 MQWRERTAWHFG
+486 MFWRGRVAWHFAQV
-498 ELIADP
+498 IADP
-504 DEEAD
+504 DEDEGAESE
-509 VPKEEIV
+509 VVV
-516 GGEWLPLWEDSQDQD
+516 GGEWLPLWEEAQDEEA
-531 VACRQLYTAGFND
+531 ACRQLEEGGFAD
-544 PAKALKR
+544 ASKALKA
-551 LEDLRASPQLRAM
+551 LAGLRSSPQLRAM

-586 VDPDLVLER
+586 ANPDLVLER

-613 TENPD
+613 TENPG

-634 EQIAR
+634 EQITR

-648 NEARLFNPPLAP
+648 NEGRLFKPPLAP

-692 NLRVAAS
+692 RLRVAAS
-699 EIVGALPLMKV
+699 EIAGSLPLMKV

-727 LAWRQTVAR
+727 LAWRQTVAKYGTPLR
-736 HGVPKRPDGSD
+736 TDGTL
-747 CDPGFVIV
+747 CDPGFIIV
-755 GYGKVGGI
+755 GYGKVGGL

-776 HDGDPNAETDGAKPI
+776 HDGDPQAETDGPKSI
-791 DSAQFFTRLGQRIIH
+791 DGAQFFTRLGQRIIH

-818 DVDMRLRP
+818 EVDMRLRP
-826 SGAAGLLVSSVAA
+826 SGASGLLVSSLGA

-856 VRARVLVGCRQ
+856 VRARVLVGSQ
-867 TGAAFEQ
+867 DVGQAFEK
-874 VRAQVLGRTRD
+874 VRAQVLGKARD
-885 LDKLRAE
+885 LAKLQQE

-903 LGTRLTTAGLGANAF
+903 LGTKSTAAGTAANAF
-918 DAGVPFDVKQDAG
+918 DATAPFDLKQDAG

-946 WSDKHPALLQYTDN
+946 WSHSHPPLLRWTDN
-960 IRILEGLEQA
+960 IRILEELEHEGLM
-970 GLLPAADAGLL
+970 PAEDASLL

-993 RQALQKQAG
+993 RQALQKDAG
-1002 VIAGDQFS
+1002 VISGDQF
-1010 AERREV
+1010 AEERRQV
-1016 MRIWQSLGLSTPP
+1016 LRIWRELGLS
-1029 VGAA
+1029 

>member
-1 MNLPLL
+1 MTLPVLAEL
-7 VEIPAALLPLV
+7 PAILLPLV
-18 ARNRESLRAAVGAIQ
+18 
-33 SESEGAAAGLIAGRT
+33 T
-48 RSHNSQTD
+48 RSEQSFRTAVAALEDDLGFSNW
-56 HPTPPFATPQSPVGA
+56 TPERWAQFA
-71 GSTRDEALPVPTQP
+71 
-85 DWSPDRWLQ
+85 
-94 WDRVTAASDFVLQQ
+94 RVSAASDFVIEQSVRDPLM
-108 ATQNPVLLLDL
+108 LLSLVQ
-119 AASGDLDRAFAPGE
+119 SGELDRPFAPGE
-133 LCAQIAAAVSQAATE
+133 LCAQIAAALAAAQSE
-148 DELARALRRQR
+148 DELGRVLRRQR
-159 ARHQIRII
+159 TRHQVRII
-167 WRDLTR
+167 WRDLNR
-173 QADLIQ
+173 QADLVQ
-179 TCRDLSDMADACIDQ
+179 TCRDLSDMADATIDQ
-194 AYQWLYLR
+194 AYQWLYSR
-202 HCQQFGTPMGRRSG
+202 HCQQFGTPTGRRSDL
-216 QPQHMVV
+216 PQQMVI

-247 EGGETEG
+247 EGGETVG
-254 AKRPL
+254 VKRAL

-271 LIKALDPITVDGF
+271 LIKALDPMTVDGF

-330 AGDQQAGA
+330 AGDQAAGA
-338 QLLDMLRPFV
+338 QLLEMLRPFV

-415 KVLATLEGQGYLPA
+415 KVLSTLEGQGYLPP
-429 AVIAE
+429 AVISE
-434 LRDGYEFLRYT
+434 LREGYEFLRYT

-457 QMLPDGDQDRARIAF
+457 QMLPDGAQDQARIAF
-472 MMGFTDWASFHQRL
+472 ILGFADWHAFHEKL
-486 MQWRERTAWHFG
+486 MFWRGRVAWHFAQV
-498 ELIADP
+498 IADP
-504 DEEAD
+504 DEEEGAD
-509 VPKEEIV
+509 CEVVV
-516 GGEWLPLWEDSQDQD
+516 GGEWLPLWEEAQDEEA
-531 VACRQLYTAGFND
+531 ACRQLEEGGFAD
-544 PAKALKR
+544 ATKALKA
-551 LEDLRASPQLRAM
+551 LASLRGSPQLRAM

-586 VDPDLVLER
+586 DNPDLVLER

-613 TENPD
+613 TENPG

-634 EQIAR
+634 EQITR

-648 NEARLFNPPLAP
+648 NEGRLFKPPLAP

-692 NLRVAAS
+692 RLRVAAS
-699 EIVGALPLMKV
+699 EIAGSLPLMKV

-727 LAWRQTVAR
+727 LAWRQTVAKYGTPLR
-736 HGVPKRPDGSD
+736 TDGSL
-747 CDPGFVIV
+747 CDPGFIIV
-755 GYGKVGGI
+755 GYGKVGGL

-776 HDGDPNAETDGAKPI
+776 HDGDPQAETDGPKPI
-791 DSAQFFTRLGQRIIH
+791 DGAQFFTRLGQRIIH

-818 DVDMRLRP
+818 EVDMRLRP
-826 SGAAGLLVSSVAA
+826 SGASGLLVSSLGA
-839 FARYQENE
+839 FERYQENE

-856 VRARVLVGCRQ
+856 VRARVLVGSQ
-867 TGAAFEQ
+867 DVGQAFEK
-874 VRAQVLGRTRD
+874 VRAQVLGKARD
-885 LDKLRAE
+885 LAKLQQE

-903 LGTRLTTAGLGANAF
+903 LGSKSTAAGTAANAF
-918 DAGVPFDVKQDAG
+918 EATAPFDLKQDAG

-946 WSDKHPALLQYTDN
+946 WSHSHPPLLRWTDN
-960 IRILEGLEQA
+960 IRILEELEHEGLM
-970 GLLPAADAGLL
+970 PAEDASLL

-993 RQALQKQAG
+993 RQALQKDAG
-1002 VIAGDQFS
+1002 VIAGDQFVE
-1010 AERREV
+1010 ERRQV
-1016 MRIWQSLGLSTPP
+1016 LRIWKEMGLS
-1029 VGAA
+1029 

>member
-1 MNLPLL
+1 MSLPLL
-7 VEIPAALLPLV
+7 ADLPAILLPLV
-18 ARNRESLRAAVGAIQ
+18 TRAQQTFRTSSAAASDGTSAVFDAWSDSRRAA
-33 SESEGAAAGLIAGRT
+33 
-48 RSHNSQTD
+48 
-56 HPTPPFATPQSPVGA
+56 F
-71 GSTRDEALPVPTQP
+71 
-85 DWSPDRWLQ
+85 
-94 WDRVTAASDFVLQQ
+94 DRVCAASDFVTEQVCRDPQ
-108 ATQNPVLLLDL
+108 MLLEL
-119 AASGDLDRAFAPGE
+119 ADSGELERSFAPGE
-133 LCAQIAAAVSQAATE
+133 LRGQLAAALAEASSE
-148 DELARALRRQR
+148 DELGRNLRRQR
-159 ARHQIRII
+159 TRQQVRII

-173 QADLIQ
+173 QADLVE
-179 TCRDLSDMADACIDQ
+179 TCRDLSDMADASIDL
-194 AYQWLYLR
+194 AYQWLYER
-202 HCQQFGTPMGRRSG
+202 HCQQFGTPTGRRSG
-216 QPQHMVV
+216 EAQQMVI

-247 EGGETEG
+247 EGGETVG
-254 AKRPL
+254 VKRPL

-330 AGDQQAGA
+330 GGDQAAGE

-374 KGMADNIKLGSG
+374 KGMAENIKLGAG

-415 KVLATLEGQGYLPA
+415 KVLKTLEGQGYLPA
-429 AVIAE
+429 AVTDE
-434 LRDGYEFLRYT
+434 LRQGYEFLRYT

-457 QMLPDGDQDRARIAF
+457 QMLPDGEQDQARIAF
-472 MMGFTDWASFHQRL
+472 MLGFADWQSFHEQL
-486 MQWRERTAWHFG
+486 MHWRGRVSWHFRQV
-498 ELIADP
+498 IADP
-504 DEEAD
+504 DSDPDDEQQEETE
-509 VPKEEIV
+509 VVV
-516 GGEWLPLWEDSQDQD
+516 GGEWLPLWEESQDENA
-531 VACRQLYTAGFND
+531 ACRQLQAGGFVE
-544 PAKALKR
+544 PEKALKN
-551 LEDLRASPQLRAM
+551 LNDLRHSSQLRSM

-579 LAQAVEH
+579 MAQAVEH
-586 VDPDLVLER
+586 DNPDLVLER

-648 NEARLFNPPLAP
+648 NEGRLFSPPLAP

-692 NLRVAAS
+692 RLRVAAS
-699 EIVGALPLMKV
+699 EITGSLPLMKV

-727 LAWRQTVAR
+727 LAWRHTVAR
-736 HGVPKRPDGSD
+736 HGTPSRPDGTL

-776 HDGDPNAETDGAKPI
+776 HDGDPQAETDGAKPI

-818 DVDMRLRP
+818 EVDMRLRP
-826 SGAAGLLVSSVAA
+826 SGASGLLVSSLGA
-839 FARYQENE
+839 FSRYQENE

-856 VRARVLVGCRQ
+856 VRARVLVGSREVGQ
-867 TGAAFEQ
+867 AFEA
-874 VRAQVLGRTRD
+874 VRASVLGRERD
-885 LDKLRAE
+885 LTTLRQE
-892 VSEMRAKMRDN
+892 VSEMRAKMRGS
-903 LGTRLTTAGLGANAF
+903 LGTKATAAGTAANAF
-918 DAGVPFDVKQDAG
+918 SPTVLFDLKQDAG

-946 WSDKHPALLQYTDN
+946 WSREHPALLRYTDN
-960 IRILEGLEQA
+960 IRILEGLEEA
-970 GLLPAADAGLL
+970 GLIPAADASLL
-981 REAYKAYRSAAH
+981 REGYKTYRSAAH
-993 RQALQKQAG
+993 RQALQNQAG
-1002 VIAGDQFS
+1002 VVAGDQF
-1010 AERREV
+1010 AVERREV
-1016 MRIWQSLGLSTPP
+1016 LRIWGEMGLS
-1029 VGAA
+1029 

>member
-1 MNLPLL
+1 MSLPSLAA
-7 VEIPAALLPLV
+7 IPSLLLPL
-18 ARNRESLRAAVGAIQ
+18 ASRAEQSWRSAV
-33 SESEGAAAGLIAGRT
+33 AGLEGEQGLDEWSSERW
-48 RSHNSQTD
+48 SD
-56 HPTPPFATPQSPVGA
+56 FA
-71 GSTRDEALPVPTQP
+71 
-85 DWSPDRWLQ
+85 
-94 WDRVTAASDFVLQQ
+94 RVSAASDFFIEQVLRD
-108 ATQNPVLLLDL
+108 PLMLLELV
-119 AASGDLDRAFAPGE
+119 SWGELDRSFAPGE
-133 LCAQIAAAVSQAATE
+133 LCGQIAEAAQQAQT
-148 DELARALRRQR
+148 DEELGRALRRQR
-159 ARHQIRII
+159 TRQQVRII

-173 QADLIQ
+173 QADLIE
-179 TCRDLSDMADACIDQ
+179 TCRDLSDMADASIDQ
-194 AYQWLYLR
+194 AYRWLYER
-202 HCQQFGTPMGRRSG
+202 HCQQFGTPIGHRSG
-216 QPQHMVV
+216 EPQPMVI

-247 EGGETEG
+247 EGGETVG

-271 LIKALDPITVDGF
+271 LIKALDPMTVDGF

-330 AGDQQAGA
+330 AGDQVMGA
-338 QLLDMLRPFV
+338 QLLEMLRPFV

-374 KGMADNIKLGSG
+374 KGMADNIKLGAG

-415 KVLATLEGQGYLPA
+415 KVLSILEGQGYLPT
-429 AVIAE
+429 AVVNE
-434 LRDGYEFLRYT
+434 LREGYEFLRYT

-457 QMLPDGDQDRARIAF
+457 QMLPDGEQDQARIAF
-472 MMGFTDWASFHQRL
+472 MMGFDTWAQFHEQL
-486 MQWRERTAWHFG
+486 MAWRGRIDWHFRQV
-498 ELIADP
+498 IADP
-504 DEEAD
+504 DEEED
-509 VPKEEIV
+509 LDEGELIV
-516 GGEWLPLWEDSQDQD
+516 GGEWLPLWEEVQDD
-531 VACRQLYTAGFND
+531 AAACAQLEEAGFVD
-544 PAKALKR
+544 APKALKQ
-551 LEDLRASPQLRAM
+551 LANLRSSPQLRAM

-586 VDPDLVLER
+586 ANPDLVLER

-634 EQIAR
+634 EQITR

-648 NEARLFNPPLAP
+648 NEGRLFKPPLAP

-685 RHFKLAH
+685 RNFKLAH
-692 NLRVAAS
+692 RLRVAAS
-699 EIVGALPLMKV
+699 EIAGSLPLMKV

-727 LAWRQTVAR
+727 LAWRQTVAKYGTPQR
-736 HGVPKRPDGSD
+736 ADGSL
-747 CDPGFVIV
+747 CDPGFIIV

-818 DVDMRLRP
+818 EVDMRLRP
-826 SGAAGLLVSSVAA
+826 SGASGLLVSSLGA
-839 FARYQENE
+839 FERYQQNE

-856 VRARVLVGCRQ
+856 VRARVLVGCQ
-867 TGAAFEQ
+867 QVGAAFEA
-874 VRAQVLGRTRD
+874 VRAQVLGRERD
-885 LDKLRAE
+885 LPTLRQE

-903 LGTRLTTAGLGANAF
+903 LGTRLTAAGTAQNAF
-918 DAGVPFDVKQDAG
+918 EATVPFDLKQDAG

-946 WSDKHPALLQYTDN
+946 WSREHPELLRYTDN

-970 GLLPAADAGLL
+970 GLMPASDASLL
-981 REAYKAYRSAAH
+981 REAYKAFRAVAH
-993 RQALQKQAG
+993 RQALQKEAG
-1002 VIAGDQFS
+1002 VVSGDQLVE
-1010 AERREV
+1010 ARRDV
-1016 MRIWQSLGLSTPP
+1016 RRIWAQLGLS
-1029 VGAA
+1029 

>member
-1 MNLPLL
+1 MTLPVLAEL
-7 VEIPAALLPLV
+7 PAILLPLV
-18 ARNRESLRAAVGAIQ
+18 
-33 SESEGAAAGLIAGRT
+33 T
-48 RSHNSQTD
+48 RSEQSFRTAVAALEDD
-56 HPTPPFATPQSPVGA
+56 HGFSNWTSERWAQFA
-71 GSTRDEALPVPTQP
+71 
-85 DWSPDRWLQ
+85 
-94 WDRVTAASDFVLQQ
+94 RVTGASEFVIEQSVRDPLM
-108 ATQNPVLLLDL
+108 LLTLVQ
-119 AASGDLDRAFAPGE
+119 SGELDRPFAPGE
-133 LCAQIAAAVSQAATE
+133 LCAQIAAAVEAAQTE
-148 DELARALRRQR
+148 DELGRVLRRQR
-159 ARHQIRII
+159 ARHQVRII

-173 QADLIQ
+173 QADLVQ
-179 TCRDLSDMADACIDQ
+179 TCRDLSDMADASIDQ
-194 AYQWLYLR
+194 AYQWLYSR
-202 HCQQFGTPMGRRSG
+202 HCQQFGTPTGRRSG
-216 QPQHMVV
+216 LPQQMVI

-247 EGGETEG
+247 EGGETVG
-254 AKRPL
+254 VKRAL

-271 LIKALDPITVDGF
+271 LIKALDPMTVDGF

-330 AGDQQAGA
+330 AGDQVAGA

-415 KVLATLEGQGYLPA
+415 KVLSTLEGQGYLPP
-429 AVIAE
+429 AVISE
-434 LRDGYEFLRYT
+434 LREGYEFLRYT

-457 QMLPDGDQDRARIAF
+457 QMLPDGAQDQARIAF
-472 MMGFTDWASFHQRL
+472 MLGFADWEAFHEKL
-486 MQWRERTAWHFG
+486 MFWRGRVAWHFAQV
-498 ELIADP
+498 IADP
-504 DEEAD
+504 DEEEGTESE
-509 VPKEEIV
+509 VVV
-516 GGEWLPLWEDSQDQD
+516 GGEWLPLWEEAQDEEA
-531 VACRQLYTAGFND
+531 ACRQLEEGGFSD
-544 PAKALKR
+544 APKALKA
-551 LEDLRASPQLRAM
+551 LAGLRGSPQLRAM
-564 QRLGRERLDAFIPRL
+564 QRLGRERLDLFIPRL
-579 LAQAVEH
+579 IAQAVEH
-586 VDPDLVLER
+586 DNPDLVLER

-613 TENPD
+613 TENPG

-634 EQIAR
+634 EQITR

-648 NEARLFNPPLAP
+648 NEGRLFKPPLAP

-692 NLRVAAS
+692 RLRVAAS
-699 EIVGALPLMKV
+699 EIAGSLPLMKV

-718 EAILEQVLA
+718 EAILAQVLA
-727 LAWRQTVAR
+727 LAWRQTVAKYGTPLR
-736 HGVPKRPDGSD
+736 TDGTL
-747 CDPGFVIV
+747 CDPGFIIV
-755 GYGKVGGI
+755 GYGKVGGL

-776 HDGDPNAETDGAKPI
+776 HDGDPQAETDGPKPI
-791 DSAQFFTRLGQRIIH
+791 DGAQFFTRLGQRIIH

-818 DVDMRLRP
+818 EVDMRLRP
-826 SGAAGLLVSSVAA
+826 SGASGLLVSSLGA

-856 VRARVLVGCRQ
+856 VRARVLVGSQ
-867 TGAAFEQ
+867 DVGQAFEK
-874 VRAQVLGRTRD
+874 VRAQVLGKTRD
-885 LDKLRAE
+885 LAKLQQE

-903 LGTRLTTAGLGANAF
+903 LGSKSTAAGTAANAF
-918 DAGVPFDVKQDAG
+918 EATAPFDLKQDAG

-946 WSDKHPALLQYTDN
+946 WSQSHPPLLRWTDN
-960 IRILEGLEQA
+960 IRILEELEHEGLM
-970 GLLPAADAGLL
+970 PAEDASLL

-993 RQALQKQAG
+993 RQALQKDAG
-1002 VIAGDQFS
+1002 VIAGDQF
-1010 AERREV
+1010 AEERRQV
-1016 MRIWQSLGLSTPP
+1016 LRIWKEMGLS
-1029 VGAA
+1029 

>member
-1 MNLPLL
+1 MSLPSLAEL
-7 VEIPAALLPLV
+7 PDGLLPFVTRAEQSFRTTVGVLPDDHGLSAWTPERWAQFARV
-18 ARNRESLRAAVGAIQ
+18 A
-33 SESEGAAAGLIAGRT
+33 
-48 RSHNSQTD
+48 
-56 HPTPPFATPQSPVGA
+56 
-71 GSTRDEALPVPTQP
+71 
-85 DWSPDRWLQ
+85 
-94 WDRVTAASDFVLQQ
+94 AASDFVIEQSLRD
-108 ATQNPVLLLDL
+108 PLMLLELVQ
-119 AASGDLDRAFAPGE
+119 SGELDRALAPGE
-133 LCAQIAAAVSQAATE
+133 LCAQIATAVSAAET
-148 DELARALRRQR
+148 DDQLGRVLRRQR
-159 ARHQIRII
+159 NRHQVRII

-173 QADLIQ
+173 QADLVQ
-179 TCRDLSDMADACIDQ
+179 TCRDLSDMADASIDQ
-194 AYQWLYLR
+194 AYQWLYSR
-202 HCQQFGTPMGRRSG
+202 HCQQFGVPTGRRSG
-216 QPQHMVV
+216 EPQQMVI

-247 EGGETEG
+247 EGGETVG
-254 AKRPL
+254 VKRSL

-271 LIKALDPITVDGF
+271 LIKALDPMTVDGF

-330 AGDQQAGA
+330 AGDQVAGA
-338 QLLDMLRPFV
+338 QLLEMLRPFV

-415 KVLATLEGQGYLPA
+415 TVLSTLEGQGYLPP
-429 AVIAE
+429 AVVSE
-434 LRDGYEFLRYT
+434 LRKGYEFLRYT

-457 QMLPDGDQDRARIAF
+457 QMLPDGAQDQARIAF
-472 MMGFTDWASFHQRL
+472 MLGFTNWTAFHEQL
-486 MQWRERTAWHFG
+486 MYWRGRVAWHFG
-498 ELIADP
+498 QVIADP
-504 DEEAD
+504 DEEQGTESE
-509 VPKEEIV
+509 VVV
-516 GGEWLPLWEDSQDQD
+516 GGEWLPLWEEAQDEEA
-531 VACRQLYTAGFND
+531 ACRQLEEGGFAD
-544 PAKALKR
+544 AAKALKA
-551 LEDLRASPQLRAM
+551 LASLRSSPQLRAM

-586 VDPDLVLER
+586 ANPDLVLER

-613 TENPD
+613 TENPG

-634 EQIAR
+634 EQITR

-648 NEARLFNPPLAP
+648 NEGRLFKPPLAP

-692 NLRVAAS
+692 RLRVAAS
-699 EIVGALPLMKV
+699 EIAGSLPLMKV

-727 LAWRQTVAR
+727 LAWRQTVAKYGTPLR
-736 HGVPKRPDGSD
+736 TDGSV
-747 CDPGFVIV
+747 CDPGFIIV
-755 GYGKVGGI
+755 GYGKVGGL
-763 ELGHGSDL
+763 ELGHSSDL

-776 HDGDPNAETDGAKPI
+776 HDADPQAETDGPKPI
-791 DSAQFFTRLGQRIIH
+791 DGAQFFTRLGQRIIH

-818 DVDMRLRP
+818 EVDMRLRP
-826 SGAAGLLVSSVAA
+826 SGASGLLVSSLGA

-856 VRARVLVGCRQ
+856 VRARALVGSQ
-867 TGAAFEQ
+867 DVGQAFEK
-874 VRAQVLGRTRD
+874 VRATVLAKSRD
-885 LDKLRAE
+885 LSTLRQE

-903 LGTRLTTAGLGANAF
+903 LGSKSTAAGTAANAF
-918 DAGVPFDVKQDAG
+918 EATAPFDLKQDAG

-946 WSDKHPALLQYTDN
+946 WSETHPSLLRYTDN
-960 IRILEGLEQA
+960 IRILEGLEEE
-970 GLLPAADAGLL
+970 GLIPAEDASLL

-993 RQALQKQAG
+993 REALQKDSG
-1002 VIAGDQFS
+1002 VIPGDQFVD
-1010 AERREV
+1010 ERRQV
-1016 MRIWQSLGLSTPP
+1016 MRIWRELGLS
-1029 VGAA
+1029 

>member
-1 MNLPLL
+1 MSLPSLADF
-7 VEIPAALLPLV
+7 PAILLPLIT
-18 ARNRESLRAAVGAIQ
+18 RAQ
-33 SESEGAAAGLIAGRT
+33 QTFRT
-48 RSHNSQTD
+48 
-56 HPTPPFATPQSPVGA
+56 ALAELSP
-71 GSTRDEALPVPTQP
+71 EALASFDAWPESRRQAF
-85 DWSPDRWLQ
+85 
-94 WDRVTAASDFVLQQ
+94 DRVCAASDFVTEQVCRD
-108 ATQNPVLLLDL
+108 PGMLLEMAD
-119 AASGDLDRAFAPGE
+119 SGALERSFSAGQ
-133 LCAQIAAAVSQAATE
+133 LRGQIAEALSASTTD
-148 DELARALRRQR
+148 DELGRNLRRQR
-159 ARHQIRII
+159 MRQQVRII

-173 QADLIQ
+173 QADLIE
-179 TCRDLSDMADACIDQ
+179 TCRDLSDMADGCIDL
-194 AYQWLYLR
+194 AYQWLYER
-202 HCQQFGTPMGRRSG
+202 HCQQFGTPTGRRTG
-216 QPQHMVV
+216 LPQHMVI

-232 ELNLSSDIDLIFAYP
+232 ELNLSSDIDLIFGYP
-247 EGGETEG
+247 EGGETVG
-254 AKRPL
+254 IKRPL

-271 LIKALDPITVDGF
+271 LIKALDPVTVDGF

-330 AGDQQAGA
+330 GGDQKAGA
-338 QLLDMLRPFV
+338 ELLAMLRPFV

-363 MKQLIQQEVRR
+363 MKQLIQQEVKR
-374 KGMADNIKLGSG
+374 KGMAENIKLGAG

-409 QQRPLL
+409 QQRPLF
-415 KVLATLEGQGYLPA
+415 KVLKTLEGQGYLPG
-429 AVIAE
+429 AVTEE
-434 LRDGYEFLRYT
+434 LREGYEFLRYT

-457 QMLPDGDQDRARIAF
+457 QMLPDNEQDQARIAL
-472 MMGFTDWASFHQRL
+472 MMGFADWASFHEQL
-486 MQWRERTAWHFG
+486 MYWRGRVSWHFRQV
-498 ELIADP
+498 IADP
-504 DEEAD
+504 DTDPDDEPEDEE
-509 VPKEEIV
+509 VVV
-516 GGEWLPLWEDSQDQD
+516 GGEWLPLWEESQDEE
-531 VACRQLYTAGFND
+531 AASRQLSQAGFVNSE
-544 PAKALKR
+544 AAIKHLAN
-551 LEDLRASPQLRAM
+551 LRSSPHLRSM
-564 QRLGRERLDAFIPRL
+564 QRLSRERLDAFIPRL

-586 VDPDLVLER
+586 SKPDLVLER

-648 NEARLFNPPLAP
+648 NEGRLFNPPLAP
-660 ELAAELRERLTRIPE
+660 ELAAELRERLIRIPE

-692 NLRVAAS
+692 SLRVAAS
-699 EIVGALPLMKV
+699 EITGSLPLMKV

-727 LAWRQTVAR
+727 LAWRHSVAR
-736 HGVPKRPDGSD
+736 HGTPSRADGTL

-776 HDGDPNAETDGAKPI
+776 HDGDPQAETDGAKPI

-806 LLTAQTNSGQLY
+806 LLTTQTNSGQLY

-826 SGAAGLLVSSVAA
+826 SGASGLLVSSLGA
-839 FARYQENE
+839 FARYQDKE

-856 VRARVLVGCRQ
+856 VRARVLTGSPDVGR
-867 TGAAFEQ
+867 EVER
-874 VRAQVLGRTRD
+874 VRAEVLGRERD

-903 LGTRLTTAGLGANAF
+903 LGSRLTAAGRAANAF
-918 DAGVPFDVKQDAG
+918 ESSMPFDLKQDAG

-946 WSDKHPALLQYTDN
+946 WSREHPGLLQYTDN
-960 IRILEGLEQA
+960 IRILEGLEEA
-970 GLLPAADAGLL
+970 GLLPDADASLL

-1002 VIAGDQFS
+1002 VVSGDQFHC
-1010 AERREV
+1010 ERREV
-1016 MRIWQSLGLSTPP
+1016 MRIWAQMGLS
-1029 VGAA
+1029 

>member
-1 MNLPLL
+1 MSLPSLAEL
-7 VEIPAALLPLV
+7 PAILLPFV
-18 ARNRESLRAAVGAIQ
+18 TRAEQSFRTAVSALDDDH
-33 SESEGAAAGLIAGRT
+33 GLSAW
-48 RSHNSQTD
+48 
-56 HPTPPFATPQSPVGA
+56 TPERWAQFA
-71 GSTRDEALPVPTQP
+71 
-85 DWSPDRWLQ
+85 
-94 WDRVTAASDFVLQQ
+94 RVTAASDFVIEQSIRDPLM
-108 ATQNPVLLLDL
+108 LLDL
-119 AASGDLDRAFAPGE
+119 VRSGELDRCFAPGE
-133 LCAQIAAAVSQAATE
+133 LCAQIAASVSAAET
-148 DELARALRRQR
+148 DDQLGRALRRQR
-159 ARHQIRII
+159 ARHQVRII

-173 QADLIQ
+173 QADLVQ
-179 TCRDLSDMADACIDQ
+179 TCRDLSDMADASIDQ
-194 AYQWLYLR
+194 AYQWLYSR
-202 HCQQFGTPMGRRSG
+202 YCQQFGVPTGRRSG
-216 QPQHMVV
+216 QPQQMVV

-247 EGGETEG
+247 EGGETVG
-254 AKRPL
+254 VKRPL

-271 LIKALDPITVDGF
+271 LIKALDPMTVDGF

-296 SSGALV
+296 SAGALV

-325 KARVV
+325 KSRVV
-330 AGDQQAGA
+330 AGDQVAGA
-338 QLLDMLRPFV
+338 QLQEMLRPFV

-415 KVLATLEGQGYLPA
+415 KVLSTLEGQGYLPP
-429 AVIAE
+429 AVISE
-434 LRDGYEFLRYT
+434 LREGYEFLRYT
-445 EHAIQAIADRQT
+445 EHAIQTIADRQT
-457 QMLPDGDQDRARIAF
+457 QMLPDGEQDQARIAF
-472 MMGFTDWASFHQRL
+472 MLGFADWAAFHEQL
-486 MQWRERTAWHFG
+486 MYWRGRIAWHFAQV
-498 ELIADP
+498 IADP
-504 DEEAD
+504 DEDGVESE
-509 VPKEEIV
+509 VVV
-516 GGEWLPLWEDSQDQD
+516 GGEWLPLWEEAQDEEA
-531 VACRQLYTAGFND
+531 ACRQLQEGGFTD
-544 PAKALKR
+544 APKALKA
-551 LEDLRASPQLRAM
+551 LAGLRGSPQLRAM

-586 VDPDLVLER
+586 ANPDLVLER

-613 TENPD
+613 TENPG

-634 EQIAR
+634 EQITR

-648 NEARLFNPPLAP
+648 NEGRLFKPPLAP

-692 NLRVAAS
+692 RLRVAAS
-699 EIVGALPLMKV
+699 EIAGSLPLMKV

-727 LAWRQTVAR
+727 LAWRQTVAKYGTPLR
-736 HGVPKRPDGSD
+736 TDGTL
-747 CDPGFVIV
+747 CDPGFIIV
-755 GYGKVGGI
+755 GYGKVGGL

-776 HDGDPNAETDGAKPI
+776 HDGDPQAETDGPKPI
-791 DSAQFFTRLGQRIIH
+791 DGAQFFTRLGQRIIH

-818 DVDMRLRP
+818 EVDMRLRP
-826 SGAAGLLVSSVAA
+826 SGAAGLLVSSLGA

-856 VRARVLVGCRQ
+856 VRARVLVGSEDVGR
-867 TGAAFEQ
+867 AFEQ
-874 VRAQVLGRTRD
+874 VRASILGKTRD
-885 LDKLRAE
+885 LPTLRQE

-903 LGTRLTTAGLGANAF
+903 LGSKGTAAGTGANAF
-918 DAGVPFDVKQDAG
+918 EATAPFDLKQDAG

-946 WSDKHPALLQYTDN
+946 WSETHPPLLRWTDN
-960 IRILEGLEQA
+960 IRILEELEHEGLM
-970 GLLPAADAGLL
+970 PAEDASLL

-993 RQALQKQAG
+993 RQALQKDPG
-1002 VIAGDQFS
+1002 VIPGDQF
-1010 AERREV
+1010 ADERRQV
-1016 MRIWQSLGLSTPP
+1016 MRIWRELGLS
-1029 VGAA
+1029 

>member
-1 MNLPLL
+1 MSLPLL
-7 VEIPAALLPLV
+7 ADFPAILLPLITR
-18 ARNRESLRAAVGAIQ
+18 AQQTFRTALADLSADALTSFEAWPESRRLA
-33 SESEGAAAGLIAGRT
+33 
-48 RSHNSQTD
+48 
-56 HPTPPFATPQSPVGA
+56 F
-71 GSTRDEALPVPTQP
+71 
-85 DWSPDRWLQ
+85 
-94 WDRVTAASDFVLQQ
+94 DRVCAASDFVTEQICRD
-108 ATQNPVLLLDL
+108 PRMLLDM
-119 AASGDLDRAFAPGE
+119 ADSGE
-133 LCAQIAAAVSQAATE
+133 LERSFSTGELRGQIADALSTATTD
-148 DELARALRRQR
+148 DELGRNLRRQR
-159 ARHQIRII
+159 MRHQVRII

-173 QADLIQ
+173 QADLIE
-179 TCRDLSDMADACIDQ
+179 TCRDLSDMADACIDL
-194 AYQWLYLR
+194 ACHWLHERL
-202 HCQQFGTPMGRRSG
+202 CQQFGTPTGRRTG
-216 QPQHMVV
+216 LPQQMVI

-232 ELNLSSDIDLIFAYP
+232 ELNLSSDIDLIFGYP
-247 EGGETEG
+247 EGGETVG
-254 AKRPL
+254 VKRPL

-266 RLGQR
+266 RLGWR
-271 LIKALDPITVDGF
+271 LIKALDPVTVDGF

-330 AGDQQAGA
+330 GGDQKAGA
-338 QLLDMLRPFV
+338 ELLEMLRPFV

-363 MKQLIQQEVRR
+363 MKQLIQQEVKR
-374 KGMADNIKLGSG
+374 KGMAENIKLGAG

-409 QQRPLL
+409 QQRPLF
-415 KVLATLEGQGYLPA
+415 KVLKTLEGQGYLPG
-429 AVIAE
+429 AVTEE
-434 LRDGYEFLRYT
+434 LREGYEFLRYT

-457 QMLPDGDQDRARIAF
+457 QMLPDNEQDQARIAL
-472 MMGFTDWASFHQRL
+472 MMGFSDWASFHERL
-486 MQWRERTAWHFG
+486 MYWRGRVSWHFRQV
-498 ELIADP
+498 IADP
-504 DEEAD
+504 DSDPDEEQED
-509 VPKEEIV
+509 DSEVIV
-516 GGEWLPLWEDSQDQD
+516 GGEWLPLWEESQDEE
-531 VACRQLYTAGFND
+531 AASRQLSQAGFVN
-544 PAKALKR
+544 AETAIKHLAN
-551 LEDLRASPQLRAM
+551 LRSSPHLRSM
-564 QRLGRERLDAFIPRL
+564 QRLSRERLDAFIPRL

-586 VDPDLVLER
+586 DKPDLVLER

-648 NEARLFNPPLAP
+648 NEGRLFNPPLAP
-660 ELAAELRERLTRIPE
+660 ELAAELRERLIRIPE

-692 NLRVAAS
+692 SLRVAAS
-699 EIVGALPLMKV
+699 EITGSLPLMKV

-727 LAWRQTVAR
+727 LAWRHSVAR
-736 HGVPKRPDGSD
+736 HGTPSRPDGTL

-776 HDGDPNAETDGAKPI
+776 HDGDPQTETDGARPI

-806 LLTAQTNSGQLY
+806 LLTTQTNSGQLY

-826 SGAAGLLVSSVAA
+826 SGASGLLVSSLGA
-839 FARYQENE
+839 FARYQDKE

-856 VRARVLVGCRQ
+856 VRARVLTGSPDVGR
-867 TGAAFEQ
+867 EVEK
-874 VRAQVLGRTRD
+874 VRADVLGRERD

-903 LGTRLTTAGLGANAF
+903 LGSRLTAAGRGANAF
-918 DAGVPFDVKQDAG
+918 ESSMPFDLKQDAG

-946 WSDKHPALLQYTDN
+946 WSREHPGLLQYTDN
-960 IRILEGLEQA
+960 IRILEGLEEA
-970 GLLPAADAGLL
+970 GLLPDADASLL

-1002 VIAGDQFS
+1002 VVSGDQFHC
-1010 AERREV
+1010 ERREV
-1016 MRIWQSLGLSTPP
+1016 MRIWAQMGLS
-1029 VGAA
+1029 

>member
-1 MNLPLL
+1 MSLPPL
-7 VEIPAALLPLV
+7 VDLPAILLPFV
-18 ARNRESLRAAVGAIQ
+18 TRAEQSFHAAV
-33 SESEGAAAGLIAGRT
+33 
-48 RSHNSQTD
+48 
-56 HPTPPFATPQSPVGA
+56 
-71 GSTRDEALPVPTQP
+71 EALDDDHGLSAWTPE
-85 DWSPDRWLQ
+85 RWAQ
-94 WDRVTAASDFVLQQ
+94 FSRVTAASDFVTEQSVRDPLM
-108 ATQNPVLLLDL
+108 LLELVR
-119 AASGDLDRAFAPGE
+119 SGELDRGYAPGE
-133 LCAQIAAAVSQAATE
+133 LCAQIAAAVNAAET
-148 DELARALRRQR
+148 DEQLSRALRRQR
-159 ARHQIRII
+159 ARHQVRIV

-173 QADLIQ
+173 QADLVQ
-179 TCRDLSDMADACIDQ
+179 TCRDLSDMADASIDQ
-194 AYQWLYLR
+194 AYQWLYAR
-202 HCQQFGTPMGRRSG
+202 HCQQFGVPTGRRSG
-216 QPQHMVV
+216 EPQQMVV

-247 EGGETEG
+247 EGGETVG
-254 AKRPL
+254 VKRPL

-271 LIKALDPITVDGF
+271 LIKALDPMTVDGF

-325 KARVV
+325 KSRVV
-330 AGDQQAGA
+330 AGDQVAGA
-338 QLLDMLRPFV
+338 QLQEMLRPFV

-415 KVLATLEGQGYLPA
+415 KVLSTLEGQGYLPP
-429 AVIAE
+429 AVISE
-434 LRDGYEFLRYT
+434 LREGYEFLRYT

-457 QMLPDGDQDRARIAF
+457 QMLPDGAQDQARIAF
-472 MMGFTDWASFHQRL
+472 MLGFADWPAFHERL
-486 MQWRERTAWHFG
+486 MYWRGRVAWHFAQV
-498 ELIADP
+498 IADP
-504 DEEAD
+504 DEEQGAENE
-509 VPKEEIV
+509 VVV
-516 GGEWLPLWEDSQDQD
+516 GGEWLPLWEEAQDEEA
-531 VACRQLYTAGFND
+531 ACRQLQEGGFAD
-544 PAKALKR
+544 APKALKA
-551 LEDLRASPQLRAM
+551 LASLRGSPQLRAM

-586 VDPDLVLER
+586 ANPDLVLER

-613 TENPD
+613 TENPG

-634 EQIAR
+634 EQITR

-648 NEARLFNPPLAP
+648 NEGRLFKPPLAP

-692 NLRVAAS
+692 RLRVAAS
-699 EIVGALPLMKV
+699 EIAGSLPLMKV

-727 LAWRQTVAR
+727 LAWRQTVAKYGTPLR
-736 HGVPKRPDGSD
+736 TDGTL
-747 CDPGFVIV
+747 CDPGFIIV
-755 GYGKVGGI
+755 GYGKVGGL

-776 HDGDPNAETDGAKPI
+776 HDGDPQAETDGPKSI
-791 DSAQFFTRLGQRIIH
+791 DGAQFFTRLGQRIIH

-818 DVDMRLRP
+818 EVDMRLRP
-826 SGAAGLLVSSVAA
+826 SGASGLLVSSLGA

-856 VRARVLVGCRQ
+856 VRARVLVGSDDVGR
-867 TGAAFEQ
+867 AFEQ
-874 VRAQVLGRTRD
+874 VRAAILGKARD
-885 LDKLRAE
+885 LPTLRQE

-903 LGTRLTTAGLGANAF
+903 LGSKSTAAGTGANAF
-918 DAGVPFDVKQDAG
+918 EATVPFDLKQDAG

-946 WSDKHPALLQYTDN
+946 WSETYPPLLRWTDN
-960 IRILEGLEQA
+960 IRILEELEKA
-970 GLLPAADAGLL
+970 GLMPVEDASLL

-993 RQALQKQAG
+993 RQALQKNAG
-1002 VIAGDQFS
+1002 VIPGDQF
-1010 AERREV
+1010 ADERRQV
-1016 MRIWQSLGLSTPP
+1016 MRIWHELGLS
-1029 VGAA
+1029 

>member
-1 MNLPLL
+1 MSLPSLAA
-7 VEIPAALLPLV
+7 IPSLLLPL
-18 ARNRESLRAAVGAIQ
+18 ASRAEQSWRSAV
-33 SESEGAAAGLIAGRT
+33 AGLEGEQGLDEWSSERW
-48 RSHNSQTD
+48 SD
-56 HPTPPFATPQSPVGA
+56 FA
-71 GSTRDEALPVPTQP
+71 
-85 DWSPDRWLQ
+85 
-94 WDRVTAASDFVLQQ
+94 RVSAASDFFIEQVLRD
-108 ATQNPVLLLDL
+108 PLMLLELV
-119 AASGDLDRAFAPGE
+119 SWGELDRSFAPGE
-133 LCAQIAAAVSQAATE
+133 LCGQIAEAAQQAQT
-148 DELARALRRQR
+148 DEELGRALRRQR
-159 ARHQIRII
+159 TRQQVRII

-173 QADLIQ
+173 QADLIE
-179 TCRDLSDMADACIDQ
+179 TCRDLSDMADASIDQ
-194 AYQWLYLR
+194 AYRWLYER
-202 HCQQFGTPMGRRSG
+202 HCQQFGTPIGHRSG
-216 QPQHMVV
+216 EPQPMVI

-247 EGGETEG
+247 EGGETVG

-271 LIKALDPITVDGF
+271 LIKALDPMTVDGF

-330 AGDQQAGA
+330 AGDQVMGA
-338 QLLDMLRPFV
+338 QLLEMLRPFV

-374 KGMADNIKLGSG
+374 KGMADNIKLGAG

-415 KVLATLEGQGYLPA
+415 KVLSILEGQGYLPA
-429 AVIAE
+429 AVVNE
-434 LRDGYEFLRYT
+434 LREGYEFLRYT

-457 QMLPDGDQDRARIAF
+457 QMLPDGEQDQARIAF
-472 MMGFTDWASFHQRL
+472 MMGFDTWAQFHEQL
-486 MQWRERTAWHFG
+486 MAWRGRIDWHFRQV
-498 ELIADP
+498 IADP
-504 DEEAD
+504 DEEED
-509 VPKEEIV
+509 LDEGELIV
-516 GGEWLPLWEDSQDQD
+516 GGEWLPLWEEVQDD
-531 VACRQLYTAGFND
+531 AAACAQLEEAGFVD
-544 PAKALKR
+544 APKALKQ
-551 LEDLRASPQLRAM
+551 LANLRSSPQLRAM

-586 VDPDLVLER
+586 ANPDLVLER

-634 EQIAR
+634 EQITR

-648 NEARLFNPPLAP
+648 NEGRLFKPPLAP

-685 RHFKLAH
+685 RNFKLAH
-692 NLRVAAS
+692 RLRVAAS
-699 EIVGALPLMKV
+699 EIAGSLPLMKV

-727 LAWRQTVAR
+727 LAWRQTVAKYGTPQR
-736 HGVPKRPDGSD
+736 ADGSL
-747 CDPGFVIV
+747 CDPGFIIV

-818 DVDMRLRP
+818 EVDMRLRP
-826 SGAAGLLVSSVAA
+826 SGASGLLVSSLGA
-839 FARYQENE
+839 FERYQQNE

-856 VRARVLVGCRQ
+856 VRARVLVGCQ
-867 TGAAFEQ
+867 QVGAAFEA
-874 VRAQVLGRTRD
+874 VRAQVLGRERD
-885 LDKLRAE
+885 LPKLRQE

-903 LGTRLTTAGLGANAF
+903 LGTRLTAAGTAENAF
-918 DAGVPFDVKQDAG
+918 EATVPFDLKQDAG

-946 WSDKHPALLQYTDN
+946 WSREHPELLRYTDN

-970 GLLPAADAGLL
+970 GLMPASDASLL
-981 REAYKAYRSAAH
+981 REAYKAFRAVAH
-993 RQALQKQAG
+993 RQALQKEAG
-1002 VIAGDQFS
+1002 VVSGDQLVE
-1010 AERREV
+1010 ARRDV
-1016 MRIWQSLGLSTPP
+1016 RRIWAQLGLS
-1029 VGAA
+1029 

>member
-1 MNLPLL
+1 MSLPSLAA
-7 VEIPAALLPLV
+7 IPSLLLPL
-18 ARNRESLRAAVGAIQ
+18 ASRAEQSWRSAV
-33 SESEGAAAGLIAGRT
+33 AGLEGEQGLDEWSSERW
-48 RSHNSQTD
+48 SD
-56 HPTPPFATPQSPVGA
+56 FA
-71 GSTRDEALPVPTQP
+71 
-85 DWSPDRWLQ
+85 
-94 WDRVTAASDFVLQQ
+94 RVSAASDFFIEQVLRD
-108 ATQNPVLLLDL
+108 PLMLLELV
-119 AASGDLDRAFAPGE
+119 SWGELDRSFAPGE
-133 LCAQIAAAVSQAATE
+133 LCGQIAEAAQQAQT
-148 DELARALRRQR
+148 DEELGRALRRQR
-159 ARHQIRII
+159 TRQQVRII

-173 QADLIQ
+173 QADLIE
-179 TCRDLSDMADACIDQ
+179 TCRDLSDMADASIDQ
-194 AYQWLYLR
+194 AYRWLYER
-202 HCQQFGTPMGRRSG
+202 HCQQFGTPIGHRSG
-216 QPQHMVV
+216 EPQPMVI

-247 EGGETEG
+247 EGGETVG

-271 LIKALDPITVDGF
+271 LIKALDPMTVDGF

-330 AGDQQAGA
+330 AGDQMAGA
-338 QLLDMLRPFV
+338 QLLDLLRPFV

-374 KGMADNIKLGSG
+374 KGMADNIKLGAG

-415 KVLATLEGQGYLPA
+415 KVLSILEGQGYLPA
-429 AVIAE
+429 AVVNE
-434 LRDGYEFLRYT
+434 LREGYEFLRYT

-457 QMLPDGDQDRARIAF
+457 QMLPDGEQDQARIAF
-472 MMGFTDWASFHQRL
+472 MMGFDTWAQFHEQL
-486 MQWRERTAWHFG
+486 MAWRGRIDWHFRQV
-498 ELIADP
+498 IADP
-504 DEEAD
+504 DEEED
-509 VPKEEIV
+509 LDEGELIV
-516 GGEWLPLWEDSQDQD
+516 GGEWLPLWEEVQDD
-531 VACRQLYTAGFND
+531 AAACAQLEEAGFVD
-544 PAKALKR
+544 APKALKQ
-551 LEDLRASPQLRAM
+551 LANLRSSPQLRAM

-586 VDPDLVLER
+586 ANPDLVLER

-634 EQIAR
+634 EQITR

-648 NEARLFNPPLAP
+648 NEGRLFKPPLAP

-685 RHFKLAH
+685 RNFKLAH
-692 NLRVAAS
+692 RLRVAAS
-699 EIVGALPLMKV
+699 EIAGSLPLMKV

-727 LAWRQTVAR
+727 LAWRQTVAKYGTPQR
-736 HGVPKRPDGSD
+736 ADGSL
-747 CDPGFVIV
+747 CDPGFIIV

-818 DVDMRLRP
+818 EVDMRLRP
-826 SGAAGLLVSSVAA
+826 SGASGLLVSSLGA
-839 FARYQENE
+839 FERYQQNE

-856 VRARVLVGCRQ
+856 VRARVLVGCKQ
-867 TGAAFEQ
+867 VGAAFEA
-874 VRAQVLGRTRD
+874 VRAQVLGRERD
-885 LDKLRAE
+885 LPTLRQE

-903 LGTRLTTAGLGANAF
+903 LGTRLTAAGTAENAF
-918 DAGVPFDVKQDAG
+918 EATVPFDLKQDAG

-946 WSDKHPALLQYTDN
+946 WSREHPELLRYTDN

-970 GLLPAADAGLL
+970 GLMPASDASLL
-981 REAYKAYRSAAH
+981 REAYKAFRAVAH
-993 RQALQKQAG
+993 RQALQKEAG
-1002 VIAGDQFS
+1002 VVSGDQLVE
-1010 AERREV
+1010 ARRDV
-1016 MRIWQSLGLSTPP
+1016 RRIWAQLGLS
-1029 VGAA
+1029 

>member
-1 MNLPLL
+1 MSLPLL
-7 VEIPAALLPLV
+7 ANLPAVLLPLV
-18 ARNRESLRAAVGAIQ
+18 TRAQQSFRAALV
-33 SESEGAAAGLIAGRT
+33 SLTDAGRAAYDAWPAE
-48 RSHNSQTD
+48 RLAA
-56 HPTPPFATPQSPVGA
+56 F
-71 GSTRDEALPVPTQP
+71 
-85 DWSPDRWLQ
+85 
-94 WDRVTAASDFVLQQ
+94 DRVCAASDFVADQVSRDPQ
-108 ATQNPVLLLDL
+108 MLLDL
-119 AASGDLDRAFAPGE
+119 AESGE
-133 LCAQIAAAVSQAATE
+133 LERGFKAGELRQQIAVAVQEAASD
-148 DELARALRRQR
+148 DELGRNLRRQR
-159 ARHQIRII
+159 TRQQVRII

-173 QADLIQ
+173 QADLVE
-179 TCRDLSDMADACIDQ
+179 TCRDLSDMADGSIDL
-194 AYQWLYLR
+194 AYQWLYER
-202 HCQQFGTPMGRRSG
+202 HCQQFGTPTGRRSG
-216 QPQHMVV
+216 EPQHMVI

-247 EGGETEG
+247 EGGETQG
-254 AKRPL
+254 VKRPL

-271 LIKALDPITVDGF
+271 LIKALDPVTVDGF

-330 AGDQQAGA
+330 GGDQSKGDE
-338 QLLDMLRPFV
+338 LLEMLRPFV

-374 KGMADNIKLGSG
+374 KGMAANIKLGSG

-415 KVLATLEGQGYLPA
+415 KVLRTLEGQGYLPS
-429 AVIAE
+429 AVIDE
-434 LRDGYEFLRYT
+434 LRQGYEFLRYT

-457 QMLPDGDQDRARIAF
+457 QMLPEDDQDQARIAF
-472 MMGFTDWASFHQRL
+472 IMGFADWNSFHEKL
-486 MQWRERTAWHFG
+486 MYWRGRVDWHFRQV
-498 ELIADP
+498 IADP
-504 DEEAD
+504 DEEEGQED
-509 VPKEEIV
+509 GGEEIV
-516 GGEWLPLWEDSQDQD
+516 GGEWLPLWEESQNEES
-531 VACRQLYTAGFND
+531 ACLQLQEGGFSD
-544 PAKALKR
+544 AQKALKH
-551 LEDLRASPQLRAM
+551 LSNLRNSSQLRSM

-586 VDPDLVLER
+586 SNPDLVLER

-613 TENPD
+613 TENPG

-648 NEARLFNPPLAP
+648 NEGRLFSPPQAL
-660 ELAAELRERLTRIPE
+660 ELGAELRERLTRIPE

-692 NLRVAAS
+692 SLRVAAS
-699 EIVGALPLMKV
+699 EITGSLPLMKV

-727 LAWRQTVAR
+727 LAWRHTVAR
-736 HGVPKRPDGSD
+736 HGAPRRPDGTV

-776 HDGDPNAETDGAKPI
+776 HDGDPQAETDGAKPI
-791 DSAQFFTRLGQRIIH
+791 DGAQFFTRLGQRIIH
-806 LLTAQTNSGQLY
+806 LITTQTNSGQLY
-818 DVDMRLRP
+818 EVDMRLRP
-826 SGAAGLLVSSVAA
+826 SGASGLLVSSLGA
-839 FARYQENE
+839 FSRYQENE

-856 VRARVLVGCRQ
+856 VRARVLVGSTDVGR
-867 TGAAFEQ
+867 GFEA
-874 VRAQVLGRTRD
+874 VRAAVLGRERD
-885 LDKLRAE
+885 LGTLRQE

-903 LGTRLTTAGLGANAF
+903 LGTRGTAAGKGANAF
-918 DAGVPFDVKQDAG
+918 EASASFDLKQDAG

-946 WSDKHPALLQYTDN
+946 WSREHPALLQNNDN

-970 GLLPAADAGLL
+970 GLMPADDASLL
-981 REAYKAYRSAAH
+981 REVYKAYRSAAH
-993 RQALQKQAG
+993 RQALQKDAG
-1002 VIAGDQFS
+1002 VVSGDQFA

-1016 MRIWQSLGLSTPP
+1016 MRIWAQLGLS
-1029 VGAA
+1029 